1 MGYRSPTIHSSVLK
15 MAGSPSMRAIDGKL
29 PKTNGEPNGNST
41 PCNRDSHH
49 QHNNRRSANP
59 LIQPRR
65 MTTKGD

>member
-15 MAGSPSMRAIDGKL
+15 MAGSPRLRAIKGKL
-29 PKTNGEPNGNST
+29 PKANGELNGNST

-49 QHNNRRSANP
+49 QHNNRGSANL

-65 MTTKGD
+65 IATKGD